1 MARESGVAP
10 ANRLTA
16 RPAGTRLGGD
26 DDQAGWR
33 LPLVVLIAGMF
44 MSILDLSIVN
54 VALPTIQNEFGAATS
69 DAQWVVTGY
78 SLAEGVV
85 VPVSAWLGDR
95 FGVSRVYN
103 LALLGFAGGSALCG
117 LAWSLN
123 SLVIFR
129 VVQGI
134 LGGILPVV
142 TMAILLRIV
151 PKDRL
156 GTAFGM
162 YGLGAVVAPAIG
174 PALGGYLVEY
184 VNWRLIFFINVPIGI
199 LGAIAAALALPAFPG
214 LTKRRFDVLGF
225 VTVAGGLFTLL
236 LALSKGEDW
245 RWDSYRILGLITF
258 SVLSLALFVV
268 IELEVDDPL
277 LDLRVFR
284 YGAFTHSLLLISS
297 LSVVLFAVV
306 FYVPQF
312 LQRGQGL
319 GAFDTGL
326 ILLPPA
332 LVMGVLMPVS
342 GQIYDRIG
350 PRWPAA
356 IGLTIAAV
364 GNYLLHTI
372 NPDTSR
378 EHIMLLLMLQYAGLG
393 IGMMPIFSSGLAV
406 IPTAHAN
413 AASAFN
419 NVVQRTSG
427 AFGVA
432 VCTAILTTRQ
442 AQLMAGRA
450 ALTPANTPLPNLGPA
465 APPGAE
471 LYATYHQA
479 DLRAFVGAIDN
490 LFLIFA
496 ALCALT
502 ALGALLMRSGR
513 APAAAIGPVP
523 PASGSPSTNG
533 RPRRR
538 PGGTAVNS
546 TARTLVA
553 QRDVGSDLGSP
564 GVPADLVS

>member
-1 MARESGVAP
+1 M
-10 ANRLTA
+10 
-16 RPAGTRLGGD
+16 
-26 DDQAGWR
+26 
-33 LPLVVLIAGMF
+33 VLIAGMF
-44 MSILDLSIVN
+44 MSILDTSIVN
-54 VALPTIQNEFGAATS
+54 VAIPSIQNEFGGTT
-69 DAQWVVTGY
+69 DDVQWVVTGY
-78 SLAEGVV
+78 TLTLGVV
-85 VPVSAWLGDR
+85 VPTTAWLSDR
-95 FGVSRVYN
+95 FGLTRVYN
-103 LALLGFAGGSALCG
+103 LALLAFAAGSALCG
-117 LAWSLN
+117 LAWNLN
-123 SLVIFR
+123 SLVLFR
-129 VVQGI
+129 I
-134 LGGILPVV
+134 LQAVPGGILPVI
-142 TMAILLRIV
+142 TLSILYRIV
-151 PKDRL
+151 PRDRL
-156 GTAFGM
+156 GAAMGL
-162 YGLGAVVAPAIG
+162 YGLGIVGAPAVG
-174 PALGGYLVEY
+174 PTLGGYLVEY
-184 VNWRLIFFINVPIGI
+184 VDWRQIFYINVPIGI
-199 LGAIAAALALPAFPG
+199 LGAVASVLVLQQFPKVAG
-214 LTKRRFDVLGF
+214 RRFDVLGF
-225 VTVAGGLFTLL
+225 LTVGGGLFALL
-236 LALSKGEDW
+236 LAASEGSSW
-245 RWDSYRILGLITF
+245 GWDSYLILGLFTYG
-258 SVLSLALFVV
+258 VLSLALFVV

-372 NPDTSR
+372 NLDTSR

-413 AASAFN
+413 AASACN

-432 VCTAILTTRQ
+432 VCTAILTTQQ

-450 ALTPANTPLPNLGPA
+450 ALMPANAPLANLGPT
-465 APPGAE
+465 APPGAD
-471 LYATYHQA
+471 LYATYQQA
-479 DLRAFVGAIDN
+479 ELRAFVGAIDN

-533 RPRRR
+533 RPAPERILMPSSATVATRPPR
-538 PGGTAVNS
+538 SRAGAPGG
-546 TARTLVA
+546 R
-553 QRDVGSDLGSP
+553 P
-564 GVPADLVS
+564 